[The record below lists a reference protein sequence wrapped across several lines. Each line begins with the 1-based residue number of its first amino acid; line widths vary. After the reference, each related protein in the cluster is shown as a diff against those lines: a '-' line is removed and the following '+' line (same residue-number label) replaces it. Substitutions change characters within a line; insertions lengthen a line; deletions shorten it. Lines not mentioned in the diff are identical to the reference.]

1 MWTPTC
7 ATPSRPTSTGCRTS
21 SPPPTR
27 SSRRSGP
34 PTCRP
39 ADAVVGVARAAGAH
53 RVAPTTYADVP
64 WNGPW
69 YAARGSTPVTDPG
82 SELTTLAAR
91 EAALGLEVH
100 DRRVL
105 MGRTP

>member
-1 MWTPTC
+1 M
-7 ATPSRPTSTGCRTS
+7 
-21 SPPPTR
+21 
-27 SSRRSGP
+27 
-34 PTCRP
+34 
-39 ADAVVGVARAAGAH
+39 
-53 RVAPTTYADVP
+53 P